1 MQQDKDNS
9 LKRRRTA
16 TIISLCVV
24 LIFVGLLTW
33 AVCIKLNEIGSPEN
47 FRSFIESFGAWG
59 VVVGLFIQMLQV
71 VVAFIPGEI
80 VEVGLGSAFGAL
92 WGTVLCMVG
101 VSIASSF
108 VFLLTKKY
116 GIRMVELFF
125 DSSKIDELRFIN
137 SEKRLKYT
145 VFLLFFIPGTP
156 KDLLT
161 YFVGL
166 TRMKLPQ
173 FLAISMIARIP
184 SIVSSTVGGNMLSN
198 ENYIGA
204 IILFAVTGA
213 VSVLG
218 IVIYNSIVNK
228 KNKKSPQ

>member
-9 LKRRRTA
+9 LKRRRMA

-33 AVCIKLNEIGSPEN
+33 AVCIKLKEIGSPEN

-125 DSSKIDELRFIN
+125 DSRKIDELRFIN

>member
-33 AVCIKLNEIGSPEN
+33 AVCIKLKEIGSPEN

>member
-1 MQQDKDNS
+1 M
-9 LKRRRTA
+9 R
-16 TIISLCVV
+16 
-24 LIFVGLLTW
+24 
-33 AVCIKLNEIGSPEN
+33 IKLKEIGSPEN

-156 KDLLT
+156 KDLHT

>member
-9 LKRRRTA
+9 LKRRRMA

-24 LIFVGLLTW
+24 LIFVFMLTW
-33 AVCIKLNEIGSPEN
+33 AVCIKLKEIGSPEN